1 MKKAFLLRVLKERR
15 RIEENIHCEISLHL
29 LLTGKAVYSRQPSHT
44 APPPP
49 RSSLPPAADAYS
61 SLRRRKASR
70 GRFYT
75 ERRGILLTQLEG
87 RKWKLRLRLSSFSIF
102 PLFSQKYFYEF
113 PSAGKK
119 KGKSRKKSWR
129 E

>member
-49 RSSLPPAADAYS
+49 RSSLPHAYS

-75 ERRGILLTQLEG
+75 ERREILLTQLEG

-113 PSAGKK
+113 PSADKK
-119 KGKSRKKSWR
+119 KGKV
-129 E
+129 